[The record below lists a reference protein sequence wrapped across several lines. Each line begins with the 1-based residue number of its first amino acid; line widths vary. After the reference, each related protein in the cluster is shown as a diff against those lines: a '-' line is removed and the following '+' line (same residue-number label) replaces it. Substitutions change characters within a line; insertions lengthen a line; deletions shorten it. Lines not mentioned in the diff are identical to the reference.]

1 MSYPERFRLPLPPAT
16 RALFLANVAVFVA
29 NALLFGR
36 LSDPGR
42 GAWFAFSWDGMW
54 AGYGIGA
61 LRVVT
66 YQFTHSFA
74 DVMHLLTNLLALW
87 VFGPIAESR
96 LGSVGTGKL
105 YLACGA
111 CGAIGHLAAA
121 AAIGAPHAALV
132 GASGAC
138 YGLMLYAA
146 CVAPHATIVFFIVQ
160 MPLWALAALLVGIG
174 VYSMFVELA
183 VGYGGGVAH
192 SAHLGG
198 AALGYAA
205 WRLRWFVGWRELAG
219 GEAGTRQ
226 VPLQSGRI
234 AVLRDRGAE
243 RRRRLGELAF
253 GIELQAALVLAT
265 ERQQQH
271 RDDRQPFHRRPPAMA
286 RSHSNSNSSGSS
298 TH

>member
-1 MSYPERFRLPLPPAT
+1 MSQPARRILQNLPPAT
-16 RALFLANVAVFVA
+16 RALFLANVAVFAA
-29 NALLFGR
+29 NAVLLGS
-36 LSDPGR
+36 LSDPAK
-42 GAWFAFSWDGMW
+42 GAWFAFSWDAAW
-54 AGYGIGA
+54 AGYGLGL

-96 LGSVGTGKL
+96 LGPRGAWKL
-105 YLACGA
+105 YLAGGVCGA
-111 CGAIGHLAAA
+111 LGHLAAA
-121 AAIGAPHAALV
+121 AWMGALHVSLV

-160 MPLWALAALLVGIG
+160 MPLWGLAALLVGIG

-198 AALGYAA
+198 AALGYVAWRAGWFVDWAAAAGGDGSPWPWQRWAAA
-205 WRLRWFVGWRELAG
+205 WRRRAAARRQEAAAAVAG
-219 GEAGTRQ
+219 RLDAILDKVKAAGLSALT
-226 VPLQSGRI
+226 PE
-234 AVLRDRGAE
+234 E
-243 RRRRLGELAF
+243 RRFLEQ
-253 GIELQAALVLAT
+253 ES
-265 ERQQQH
+265 ERS
-271 RDDRQPFHRRPPAMA
+271 RKR
-286 RSHSNSNSSGSS
+286 GV
-298 TH
+298 

>member
-219 GEAGTRQ
+219 GEAQWPWQRWAVAWRRRSAARQ
-226 VPLQSGRI
+226 QAAAAAAAGRLDAI
-234 AVLRDRGAE
+234 LEKVKSAGLAALTPEE
-243 RRRRLGELAF
+243 RRFLEL
-253 GIELQAALVLAT
+253 ES
-265 ERQQQH
+265 ERS
-271 RDDRQPFHRRPPAMA
+271 RKR
-286 RSHSNSNSSGSS
+286 NV
-298 TH
+298 

>member
-1 MSYPERFRLPLPPAT
+1 MSQPARRILQNLPPAT
-16 RALFLANVAVFVA
+16 RALFLVNLAVFAA
-29 NALLFGR
+29 NALMVGR

-42 GAWFAFSWDGMW
+42 GGWFAFSWSGTW
-54 AGYGIGA
+54 QGYGLGA
-61 LRVVT
+61 LRIFT

-96 LGSVGTGKL
+96 LGATGTWKL
-105 YLACGA
+105 YLVGGVCGA
-111 CGAIGHLAAA
+111 LGHLAAA
-121 AAIGAPHAALV
+121 AWMGALHVALV

-160 MPLWALAALLVGIG
+160 MPLWGLAALLVGIG

-205 WRLRWFVGWRELAG
+205 WRLRWFVDWRDLAG
-219 GEAGTRQ
+219 DRPQWPWQRWATAWRQRAAARRQSAAAAAAGKLDAILDKVKAAGLSALT
-226 VPLQSGRI
+226 PE
-234 AVLRDRGAE
+234 E
-243 RRRRLGELAF
+243 RRFLEQESERSRRRG
-253 GIELQAALVLAT
+253 V
-265 ERQQQH
+265 
-271 RDDRQPFHRRPPAMA
+271 
-286 RSHSNSNSSGSS
+286 
-298 TH
+298 

>member
-121 AAIGAPHAALV
+121 ALCGSGEPVADHRLCPAWGHGRPGGRVQAQGRHA
-132 GASGAC
+132 
-138 YGLMLYAA
+138 
-146 CVAPHATIVFFIVQ
+146 VFHHF
-160 MPLWALAALLVGIG
+160 G
-174 VYSMFVELA
+174 V
-183 VGYGGGVAH
+183 
-192 SAHLGG
+192 
-198 AALGYAA
+198 
-205 WRLRWFVGWRELAG
+205 
-219 GEAGTRQ
+219 
-226 VPLQSGRI
+226 
-234 AVLRDRGAE
+234 
-243 RRRRLGELAF
+243 
-253 GIELQAALVLAT
+253 
-265 ERQQQH
+265 
-271 RDDRQPFHRRPPAMA
+271 
-286 RSHSNSNSSGSS
+286 
-298 TH
+298 